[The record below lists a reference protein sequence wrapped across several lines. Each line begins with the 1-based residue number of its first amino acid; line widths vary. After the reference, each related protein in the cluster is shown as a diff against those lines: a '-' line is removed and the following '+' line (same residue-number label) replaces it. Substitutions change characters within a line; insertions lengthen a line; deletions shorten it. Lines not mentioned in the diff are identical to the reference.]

1 MYFAAQRKS
10 AVTAAQRESTGS
22 IALLYSS
29 RWRTP
34 DSARTFV
41 RVYSAQM
48 ARKYERV
55 VRRQKDEK
63 DDSEQVYSTEEG
75 DVLISMSGSGV
86 FIGEGFS
93 LPLARKLRDNIAAL
107 QSDAPLRL
115 AGADGHELSL
125 GMVRGLAGF
134 GLMKV
139 AAEPTIYL
147 KRR

>member
-1 MYFAAQRKS
+1 
-10 AVTAAQRESTGS
+10 
-22 IALLYSS
+22 
-29 RWRTP
+29 
-34 DSARTFV
+34 
-41 RVYSAQM
+41 
-48 ARKYERV
+48 
-55 VRRQKDEK
+55 
-63 DDSEQVYSTEEG
+63 
-75 DVLISMSGSGV
+75 VLISMSGSGV

-115 AGADGHELSL
+115 ADSHELSL
-125 GMVRGLAGF
+125 GMVHGLAGF